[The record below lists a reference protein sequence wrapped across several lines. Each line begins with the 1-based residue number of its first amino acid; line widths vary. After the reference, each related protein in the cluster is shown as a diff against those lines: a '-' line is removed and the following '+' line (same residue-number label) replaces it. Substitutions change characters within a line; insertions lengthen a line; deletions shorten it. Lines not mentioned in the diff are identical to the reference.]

1 MLSKT
6 EMNINARLLKIGRNV
21 QYRSGIS
28 TGLSVLRKRQCCI
41 VDSNE
46 NIPPRIINAKPN
58 QEERLCGGRCSL
70 AGTKILRN
78 NPKRSI
84 MKPKAISARQVRFQA
99 IKVRSAANNT
109 RGSLRSD
116 IGKWLLFFYSSN
128 RLWMAEIKYSA
139 FITISRRA

>member
-1 MLSKT
+1 
-6 EMNINARLLKIGRNV
+6 
-21 QYRSGIS
+21 
-28 TGLSVLRKRQCCI
+28 
-41 VDSNE
+41 
-46 NIPPRIINAKPN
+46 
-58 QEERLCGGRCSL
+58 
-70 AGTKILRN
+70 
-78 NPKRSI
+78 
-84 MKPKAISARQVRFQA
+84 VRFQA